1 MQFELILQLE
11 NIIIIKRGRD
21 MSAHKHKEHLEKIK
35 DAVTQTK
42 ELNEDQKSDSVKR
55 IEEWYE
61 EDKSFGLLKE
71 ELLEISEY
79 FETLFAE
86 LGLSK

>member
-1 MQFELILQLE
+1 
-11 NIIIIKRGRD
+11 
-21 MSAHKHKEHLEKIK
+21 MSSHTKHLERIK
-35 DAVTQTK
+35 DAVK
-42 ELNEDQKSDSVKR
+42 VAPLSEEEKSQSMKR
-55 IEEWYE
+55 IEEWVM
-61 EDKSFGLLKE
+61 EDKAFGTLKN

>member
-1 MQFELILQLE
+1 
-11 NIIIIKRGRD
+11 

-35 DAVTQTK
+35 DAVSKTE
-42 ELNEDQKSDSVKR
+42 ELNENQKSDSVKR

-61 EDKSFGLLKE
+61 EDKAFGLLKE

-79 FETLFAE
+79 FEVLFAE

>member
-1 MQFELILQLE
+1 
-11 NIIIIKRGRD
+11 

-35 DAVTQTK
+35 EAVKTSDV
-42 ELNEDQKSDSVKR
+42 LNEAQKSDSVKR

-61 EDKSFGLLKE
+61 EDKAFGLLKE

>member
-1 MQFELILQLE
+1 
-11 NIIIIKRGRD
+11 
-21 MSAHKHKEHLEKIK
+21 MSSHTHHLEKIK
-35 DAVTQTK
+35 DAIKVAP
-42 ELNEDQKSDSVKR
+42 LSEDQKSDSMKR
-55 IEEWYE
+55 VEEWVL
-61 EDKSFGLLKE
+61 EDKAFGTLKN

>member
-1 MQFELILQLE
+1 
-11 NIIIIKRGRD
+11 

-35 DAVTQTK
+35 DAVINAK
-42 ELNEDQKSDSVKR
+42 ELNENEKSDSVKR
-55 IEEWYE
+55 IQEWYE
-61 EDKSFGLLKE
+61 EDKAFGLLKE

>member
-1 MQFELILQLE
+1 
-11 NIIIIKRGRD
+11 
-21 MSAHKHKEHLEKIK
+21 MSAHKHKEHLAKIK
-35 DAVTQTK
+35 DAVQKTK
-42 ELNEDQKSDSVKR
+42 DLNESQKSDSVKR

-71 ELLEISEY
+71 ELLEVSEY
-79 FETLFAE
+79 FEILFAE

>member
-1 MQFELILQLE
+1 
-11 NIIIIKRGRD
+11 

-35 DAVTQTK
+35 DAVVESNK
-42 ELNEDQKSDSVKR
+42 LDENQKSDSVKR
-55 IEEWYE
+55 IEEWIE
-61 EDKSFGLLKE
+61 EDKAFGTLKE
-71 ELLEISEY
+71 ELLNISEF

>member
-1 MQFELILQLE
+1 
-11 NIIIIKRGRD
+11 
-21 MSAHKHKEHLEKIK
+21 MSAHKHKEHLAKIK
-35 DAVTQTK
+35 DAVTK
-42 ELNEDQKSDSVKR
+42 AKDLNESQKSDSVKR

-79 FETLFAE
+79 FEILFAE